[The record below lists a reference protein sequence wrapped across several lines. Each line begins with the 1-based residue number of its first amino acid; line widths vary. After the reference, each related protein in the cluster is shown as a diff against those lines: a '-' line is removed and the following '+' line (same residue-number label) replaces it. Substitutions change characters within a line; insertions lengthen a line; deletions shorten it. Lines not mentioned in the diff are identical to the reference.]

1 MIFPSNK
8 IRVEIVLPLY
18 YNDKTQIE
26 PGKFPETRRGDWNRR
41 ELFTDSPFH
50 DCHFYALLTPDAF
63 CKGVSLLYLR

>member
-26 PGKFPETRRGDWNRR
+26 PGIRGDCFPR
-41 ELFTDSPFH
+41 
-50 DCHFYALLTPDAF
+50 
-63 CKGVSLLYLR
+63 